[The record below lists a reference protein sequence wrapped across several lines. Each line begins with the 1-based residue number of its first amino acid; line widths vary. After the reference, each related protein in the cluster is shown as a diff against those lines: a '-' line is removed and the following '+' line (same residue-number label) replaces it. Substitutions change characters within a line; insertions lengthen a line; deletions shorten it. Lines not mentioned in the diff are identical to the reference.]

1 MITNMSKELQIYAW
15 YIKKCHWN
23 LRRRMESVENQV
35 EQLGRSLADMRGVE
49 GLREES
55 LKERFLAVEKSLR
68 DVNRGVQLI
77 RDKQVE
83 SVSFKEGFTP

>member
-1 MITNMSKELQIYAW
+1 MD
-15 YIKKCHWN
+15 
-23 LRRRMESVENQV
+23 SVENQV

-55 LKERFLAVEKSLR
+55 LKERFLSMEKALR

-77 RDKQVE
+77 RDKQVW
-83 SVSFKEGFTP
+83 SGPS